1 MYGRASN
8 PFKQGLKVKTEDE
21 YSNLKLTIAGVED
34 DSLMIVQLL
43 NSSDAIQK
51 EVKVVNH
58 VAQFNYVKPGQ
69 YYVRAFIDNNGNG
82 VWDTGDYD
90 ADRQAEAVYYY
101 PREIDCKEKW
111 DVTQVWNVNATKR
124 FLQKPLK
131 ITKQKP
137 DAEKKLKNR
146 NAQRAKEL
154 GIPYNQK
161 NVKSNK
167 EK

>member
-1 MYGRASN
+1 
-8 PFKQGLKVKTEDE
+8 
-21 YSNLKLTIAGVED
+21 VED

-161 NVKSNK
+161 NVKSNE

>member
-1 MYGRASN
+1 
-8 PFKQGLKVKTEDE
+8 
-21 YSNLKLTIAGVED
+21 
-34 DSLMIVQLL
+34 MIVQLL
-43 NSSDAIQK
+43 NSSDAMQK

-69 YYVRAFIDNNGNG
+69 YYVRAFIDTNGNG